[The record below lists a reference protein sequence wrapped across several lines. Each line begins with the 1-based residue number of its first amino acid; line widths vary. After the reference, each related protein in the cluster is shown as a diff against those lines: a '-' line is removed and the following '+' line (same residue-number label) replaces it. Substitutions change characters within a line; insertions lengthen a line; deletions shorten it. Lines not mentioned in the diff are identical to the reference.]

1 MLLLLLLLLLMTMM
15 VMVMMLSPRARGA
28 PGGEQLQHG
37 TPGRVSVYSLL
48 QTTC

>member
-1 MLLLLLLLLLMTMM
+1 MMM
-15 VMVMMLSPRARGA
+15 VMVMVMMMMLSPRARGA